1 MAYFNHNSNE
11 EVTFRYETVGEY
23 EVYLDSETGLTK
35 NVMFCFHLWNYESLI
50 FNKSL
55 LNAIACLVVVDAT
68 DYRSLTYFTGTPP
81 LQFRHLNCSLK
92 CGKFT

>member
-23 EVYLDSETGLTK
+23 EVYLDSERGLTK

-55 LNAIACLVVVDAT
+55 LYAIARLVVVDAT
-68 DYRSLTYFTGTPP
+68 DYRSLTYFNGTPP
-81 LQFRHLNCSLK
+81 LQFRQLNYSLK